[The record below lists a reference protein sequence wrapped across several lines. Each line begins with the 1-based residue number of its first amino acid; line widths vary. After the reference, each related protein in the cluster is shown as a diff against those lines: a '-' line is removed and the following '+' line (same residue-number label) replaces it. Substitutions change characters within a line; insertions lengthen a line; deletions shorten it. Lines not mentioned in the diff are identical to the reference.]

1 MCTSVSLR
9 QLVEPALLPNV
20 MKKRGITSIYGTILI
35 KNEPLIGI
43 FPHSNVK
50 AVLMNALLTI
60 AS

>member
-35 KNEPLIGI
+35 KNEPLIDI
-43 FPHSNVK
+43 FPNSNVK